1 MAVTSIW
8 RMNVLKNLTISTKLG
23 IAFGIVVSF
32 FLIGMWISINSTQSI
47 TTKFEQFF
55 QQNYARQHAYQT
67 MFSDGLLSGVA
78 LRNLVLRPQLVKP
91 YKVVPKAIAR
101 FDAALK
107 TAESLAVNDES
118 LQKSLT
124 TIKTHWL
131 QTRAAKLKVLELM
144 KEGDVESAKQLLT
157 KQEHPHWRKVRITVQ
172 GLVLKEEKDVAQL
185 QSDMLAASSSAIIN
199 SFIFALI
206 IIGLTIG
213 VAFLITKL
221 VKKTLS
227 GIIGSLNNIASGA
240 GDLTSRLDGSGK
252 DEAGQLAK
260 AFNQFVEKIQ
270 SIISEAS
277 KSGELLSSS
286 AKQLSEISV
295 DTKLNVNQ
303 QESKIEQVATAI
315 NEMASTVQ
323 EVARHASEAS
333 NAAQL
338 ADTESANGQQVV
350 NQVISSI
357 NDLAGEVHNTAEVIH
372 KVEEDADK
380 IGTVLDVI
388 KGIAEQ
394 TNLLALNAAI
404 EAARAG
410 EQGRGFAVVADE
422 VRTLASRTQES
433 TQEIQEMIESLQAG
447 AKSAVQAMQ
456 QGEEKTQSTVD
467 KAQGADAALSAIT
480 AAVSQIVE
488 MNTHIASAADEQ
500 SSVAEDINQNISSIS
515 TLSVQA
521 AEGAEH
527 TAASSQDLERLA
539 NDLQTMMSNF
549 KT

>member
-1 MAVTSIW
+1 M
-8 RMNVLKNLTISTKLG
+8 KNLTISAKLG
-23 IAFGIVVSF
+23 IAFAIVVAF
-32 FLIGMWISINSTQSI
+32 YLVGMWTSISTTQNI
-47 TTKFEQFF
+47 TNKFETFF
-55 QQNYARQHAYQT
+55 QQNYPRQQAYQT

-78 LRNLVLRPQLVKP
+78 LRNLVLRPNLKKP
-91 YKVVPKAIAR
+91 YFVVPKAIKR
-101 FDAALK
+101 FDEALLK
-107 TAESLAVNDES
+107 AESLATNNSELQQS
-118 LQKSLT
+118 LAKIKSHWQKS
-124 TIKTHWL
+124 KE
-131 QTRAAKLKVLELM
+131 AKLKVLQLM
-144 KEGDVESAKQLLT
+144 KKDNVEEAKELLKST
-157 KQEHPHWRKVRITVQ
+157 EHPHWRKVRIDVQ
-172 GLVLKEEKDVAQL
+172 DLVLKEEAKVTQIE
-185 QSDMLAASSSAIIN
+185 QDMLADSSTAILN
-199 SFIFALI
+199 SFIFAVA
-206 IIGLTIG
+206 IIGLTIV

-221 VKKTLS
+221 IKQTLS
-227 GIIGSLNNIASGA
+227 GIINSLTNIASGE
-240 GDLTSRLDGSGK
+240 GDLTRRLDESGN
-252 DEAGQLAK
+252 DEGAQLAR

-270 SIISEAS
+270 SLIHEAS
-277 KSGELLSSS
+277 NSGQQLSTS
-286 AKQLSEISV
+286 AQQLSEISV

-333 NAAQL
+333 NAAQE
-338 ADTESANGQQVV
+338 ADNESANGQNVV
-350 NQVISSI
+350 GQVIIAI
-357 NDLAGEVHNTAEVIH
+357 NDLATEVHNTAEVIH
-372 KVEEDADK
+372 KVEDDATQ

-433 TQEIQEMIESLQAG
+433 TQEIQEMIESLQQG
-447 AKSAVQAMQ
+447 AKSAVKAMQ

-467 KAQGADAALSAIT
+467 KAQSADAALSAIT
-480 AAVSQIVE
+480 AAVSKIVE
-488 MNTHIASAADEQ
+488 MNTHIASAASEQ
-500 SSVAEDINQNISSIS
+500 SSVAEDINTNISSIS

-539 NDLQTMMSNF
+539 ADLQSMMATF